1 MLKSFSTGGV
11 HPAENKLTAG
21 SPIEYLPLP
30 PVVTIPVAQHIGA
43 PAVPLVAKGDK
54 VRTGQLIASGKGFV
68 SSNVHSSVSGTVN
81 KIDIIVD
88 GTGFKQTAIFIDVDS
103 SDDWVETI
111 DRSSEIK
118 TTVTLSPEEIIKKC
132 LDSGIVGLGG
142 ATFPSHVKLSVPTGK
157 KCDFLIINGVE
168 CEPWLTSDHRLMLE
182 KGDEVLVGVTILMK
196 ALGTEKALIGIE
208 NNKPDAI
215 AILSKLAS
223 GYKGIEVHPLK
234 VKYPQGAEKQLI
246 KALINRE
253 VPSGKLPIDVGA
265 VVHNVGTAYSVYEAV
280 QKNKPLFERVVT
292 VTGKSLSR
300 PGNYVVRIG
309 TPILRLIEA
318 AGGIPDDT
326 GKIINGGPMMG
337 KAVHNTDIP
346 VVKGMSGIILI
357 PRSESARKETKPCI
371 RCAKCV
377 TVCPLGLEPYLLM
390 TLTEKG
396 MFEKAGKESITDC
409 MECGSCAYTCPANRP
424 LLDYIRLG
432 KSTVIKMARE
442 KNLK

>member
-21 SPIEYLPLP
+21 FPIEYLPLP
-30 PVVTIPVAQHIGA
+30 PAVTIPVAQHIGA
-43 PAVPLVAKGDK
+43 PAIPVVAKGDK
-54 VRTGQLIASGKGFV
+54 VKTGQLIASGKGFV

-81 KIDIIVD
+81 KIDTIVD
-88 GTGFKQTAIFIDVDS
+88 GTGFKQTAVFIDVDN
-103 SDDWVETI
+103 DDWVETI

-118 TTVTLSPEEIIKKC
+118 TAVTLSPEEIIKKC
-132 LDSGIVGLGG
+132 LNSGIVGLGG
-142 ATFPSHVKLSVPTGK
+142 ATFPSHVKLSVPTEK

-223 GYKGIEVHPLK
+223 GLKGIEVHSLK

-292 VTGKSLSR
+292 VTGKSLSK
-300 PGNYVVRIG
+300 PGNFVVRIG
-309 TPILRLIEA
+309 TPISRLIEA

-377 TVCPLGLEPYLLM
+377 AVCPLGLEPYLLM

-396 MFEKAGKESITDC
+396 MFEKAGKERITDC
-409 MECGSCAYTCPANRP
+409 MECGSCSYTCPASRP

-432 KSTVIKMARE
+432 KSTVIRMARE